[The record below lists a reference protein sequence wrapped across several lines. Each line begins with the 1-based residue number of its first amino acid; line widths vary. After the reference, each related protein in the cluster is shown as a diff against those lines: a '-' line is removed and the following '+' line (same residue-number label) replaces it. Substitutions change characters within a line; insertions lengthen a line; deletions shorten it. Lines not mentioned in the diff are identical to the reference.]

1 MATIRVTNQTQLDA
15 AVKAAKAGDTVV
27 LAAGNYKQLWVD
39 DKKSASAITFK
50 SESATNP
57 AVIGY
62 VRTIRSDGVV
72 FQDLKVGRQMVVGVD

>member
-50 SESATNP
+50 SESASAP
-57 AVIGY
+57 LL
-62 VRTIRSDGVV
+62 SE
-72 FQDLKVGRQMVVGVD
+72 QDTGF